1 MQLPSGT
8 WVRQVCER
16 CRGLRK
22 VDREAVAST
31 RDVTDEGR
39 EPRSESED
47 PVEKGRPM
55 TVRPPFDPA
64 EFARES
70 DAKMRGATE
79 APALEPLA
87 MGSPAGLA
95 PLVTLL
101 NEALDVAGSTPDV
114 QEVETLGGA
123 QDALGKDA
131 VPFLSVSRED
141 VAWLD
146 LEPDAAKLL
155 ARVNG
160 ISSLESICAKVSML
174 EEEGAALLL
183 DLAERGVVG
192 FR

>member
-16 CRGLRK
+16 CRGLGK

-39 EPRSESED
+39 EPRSECED
-47 PVEKGRPM
+47 PVENGRPM

-70 DAKMRGATE
+70 DAKMRVATE

-114 QEVETLGGA
+114 REIETLSGA
-123 QDALGKDA
+123 QDALGNDA
-131 VPFLSVSRED
+131 VPFLSVSHED
-141 VAWLD
+141 LARFD
-146 LEPDAAKLL
+146 LGCDTLKLL

-160 ISSLESICAKVSML
+160 ISSLESICARAGVQ

-183 DLAERGVVG
+183 NLAELGVVG